1 MSDSEERKEVAELN
15 APDYR
20 VLQRP
25 DLRWHFE
32 FEGKLSDKTYP
43 TAGEAQRG
51 AEAYILATRR
61 KPMNF
66 PWQSILLLAAAAVP
80 VIYVLMLLLRLV
92 GL

>member
-1 MSDSEERKEVAELN
+1 MSESEERKEIAEVSG
-15 APDYR
+15 PEFR

-32 FEGKLSDKTYP
+32 VEGKLSDRTYP

-61 KPMNF
+61 KPVGF
-66 PWQSILLLAAAAVP
+66 PWQWLLVLAAAAVP

>member
-1 MSDSEERKEVAELN
+1 MSNGEGQAISEVGG
-15 APDYR
+15 PDYR

-32 FEGKLSDKTYP
+32 IDNKLSDKTYP

-51 AEAYILATRR
+51 AEAFILATRR
-61 KPMNF
+61 KPFSF
-66 PWQSILLLAAAAVP
+66 PWQWLMLLAAACVP